1 MKRLFTLLLIAAFA
15 ASAWCQSMQTKP
27 VWVVF
32 DKQHKPVKVY
42 AASEDCIRFCSRTG
56 YSNQQVNLYFHA
68 DSSEWHPSNAIAL
81 DDRQNPQSLNDA
93 SLSKKS
99 VQVVMQ
105 KNFDTM
111 ADRAYLDATEAAK
124 YAQNWKEK
132 QIELPYLYRNKKS
145 YDEVYR
151 IKRNRLKK

>member
-1 MKRLFTLLLIAAFA
+1 MKRLFTLILIAAFA
-15 ASAWCQSMQTKP
+15 ASVWCQDMQTKP

-32 DKQHKPVKVY
+32 DKQHKAVKVY
-42 AASEDCIRFCSRTG
+42 AAVEDCIRFCNLKG
-56 YSNQQVNLYFHA
+56 YSNQQVNLYFRS
-68 DSSEWHPSNAIAL
+68 DSSEWHPSNAIAI
-81 DDRQNPQSLNDA
+81 DDRQYPQPINDVSLA
-93 SLSKKS
+93 KKS

-132 QIELPYLYRNKKS
+132 QIELPYLYRDKKS

-151 IKRNRLKK
+151 IKRQRLKK

>member
-1 MKRLFTLLLIAAFA
+1 MKRLFILLLIAAFA
-15 ASAWCQSMQTKP
+15 ATALCQTKP

-42 AASEDCIRFCSRTG
+42 AAVEDCMHFCSRTG
-56 YSNQQVNLYFHA
+56 YSNQQVNLYFQV
-68 DSSEWHPSNAIAL
+68 DSSEWHPSNTVAL
-81 DDRQNPQSLNDA
+81 DDLQHPQPLNDA
-93 SLSKKS
+93 SLAKKS
-99 VQVVMQ
+99 AYVIMQ

-111 ADRAYLDATEAAK
+111 VDRVYLNATEAAK

-132 QIELPYLYRNKKS
+132 QIELPYLYRDKKS

-151 IKRNRLKK
+151 IKRQHLKK